1 MLESTRPDDNPAT
14 NRVELTHPRI
24 EELLVN
30 EHAPLSQSDEAA
42 LLAWDRR
49 IAAEM
54 FWLSAFSLL
63 FLAGLL
69 HLHDKPEYQPVMIV
83 CALGF
88 LGIYPACWVDAIWG
102 GRHGSRQGRAR
113 WLYCLLPPLRLGAC
127 DHATGKNIW
136 LPGLG
141 WQPVGRDL
149 EERLDRAS
157 SVPMVL
163 MALMVLPLIV
173 VEYLW
178 KERIDS
184 DPLLSGLLNGAGG
197 LIWFAF
203 AGEFILRFSIAQSKW
218 SYVRTHFIDLA
229 IVLLPLFAFLQAL
242 RLGRL
247 LRLQQLTRTARL
259 YRLRGVAL
267 RAWRALLLIDAISRL
282 INGPAEKRLVKLR
295 ATLVQKEQE
304 LADLRAE
311 IAKLEAVTVSP
322 SDSSPDAIAT
332 ESALPGGGTSDQAA

>member
-1 MLESTRPDDNPAT
+1 M
-14 NRVELTHPRI
+14 
-24 EELLVN
+24 N
-30 EHAPLSQSDEAA
+30 EHTPLSQSDEAA
-42 LLAWDRR
+42 LRVWDRR
-49 IAAEM
+49 IASEM
-54 FWLSAFSLL
+54 FWLSLFSLL

-69 HLHDKPEYQPVMIV
+69 HLHDKPEYQPVLIV
-83 CALGF
+83 CVLGF
-88 LGIYPACWVDAIWG
+88 LGIYPACWVDAIWS

-113 WLYCLLPPLRLGAC
+113 WLYCLLPPLRLGAR

-141 WQPVGRDL
+141 WQPVGREL
-149 EERLDRAS
+149 EQRLEHVS

-163 MALMVLPLIV
+163 MALMVLPLIG

-178 KERIDS
+178 KERIEA

-203 AGEFILRFSIAQSKW
+203 AGEFILRISIAHSKW
-218 SYVRTHFIDLA
+218 GYVRSHVIDLA
-229 IVLLPLFAFLQAL
+229 IVLLPLVTFLQAL

-282 INGPAEKRLVKLR
+282 INGPAEKRLVQLR
-295 ATLVQKEQE
+295 ATLVQKELE
-304 LADLRAE
+304 LTDLRAE
-311 IAKLEAVTVSP
+311 IAKLEATNDSFAEESP
-322 SDSSPDAIAT
+322 VEGVAAQDGS
-332 ESALPGGGTSDQAA
+332 SDQAA

>member
-1 MLESTRPDDNPAT
+1 M
-14 NRVELTHPRI
+14 
-24 EELLVN
+24 N
-30 EHAPLSQSDEAA
+30 EHAPLSESDEAA

-49 IAAEM
+49 IAPEM
-54 FWLSAFSLL
+54 FWLSVCSLL

-69 HLHDKPEYQPVMIV
+69 HIHDKPEYQSVLIV
-83 CALGF
+83 CVLGF
-88 LGIYPACWVDAIWG
+88 LGIYPACWVDAIWS
-102 GRHGSRQGRAR
+102 GRYGSRQGRVR
-113 WLYCLLPPLRLGAC
+113 GLYCLLPPLRLGAC
-127 DHATGKNIW
+127 DHATGKSIW

-141 WQPVGRDL
+141 WQPVGREL
-149 EERLDRAS
+149 EQRLECVS
-157 SVPMVL
+157 SVPMIV
-163 MALMVLPLIV
+163 MALMVLPLMV
-173 VEYLW
+173 VDYVW
-178 KERIDS
+178 KGRIEA

-203 AGEFILRFSIAQSKW
+203 ASEFILRFSIAQSKW

-267 RAWRALLLIDAISRL
+267 RAWRALLLIDAVSRL
-282 INGPAEKRLVKLR
+282 IHGPAEKRLVKLR

-311 IAKLEAVTVSP
+311 IAKLEATTAATSGP
-322 SDSSPDAIAT
+322 SAEASCGDVGVAH
-332 ESALPGGGTSDQAA
+332 EGTSDQAA

>member
-1 MLESTRPDDNPAT
+1 M
-14 NRVELTHPRI
+14 
-24 EELLVN
+24 N
-30 EHAPLSQSDEAA
+30 EHAPLSKSDAAA

-49 IAAEM
+49 IATEM
-54 FWLSAFSLL
+54 FWLSIFSLL

-69 HLHDKPEYQPVMIV
+69 HLHDKPEYQPVLIV

-88 LGIYPACWVDAIWG
+88 LGIYPACWVDSIWG

-149 EERLDRAS
+149 EQRLERVS

-163 MALMVLPLIV
+163 MALMVLPLIG

-178 KERIDS
+178 KERIEA

-203 AGEFILRFSIAQSKW
+203 AGEFILRFSIAHSKW
-218 SYVRTHFIDLA
+218 SYVRSHFIDLA

-267 RAWRALLLIDAISRL
+267 RAWRALLLIDAVSRL

-295 ATLVQKEQE
+295 ATLIQKEQE

-311 IAKLEAVTVSP
+311 IAKLEATAVATNGPSVEASPVDVAVAQDGVS
-322 SDSSPDAIAT
+322 
-332 ESALPGGGTSDQAA
+332 ERAA

>member
-1 MLESTRPDDNPAT
+1 M
-14 NRVELTHPRI
+14 
-24 EELLVN
+24 N
-30 EHAPLSQSDEAA
+30 EHVPLSKSDEAA

-49 IAAEM
+49 IATEM
-54 FWLSAFSLL
+54 FWLSVCSLL

-88 LGIYPACWVDAIWG
+88 LGIYPACWVDAFWS

-113 WLYCLLPPLRLGAC
+113 WLYCLLPPLRLGGC

-136 LPGLG
+136 LPGFG

-163 MALMVLPLIV
+163 MALMVLPLIG
-173 VEYLW
+173 VEYFW
-178 KERIDS
+178 KERIEV

-203 AGEFILRFSIAQSKW
+203 AGEFILRFSIAHSKW

-229 IVLLPLFAFLQAL
+229 IVLLPLFSFLQAL

-295 ATLVQKEQE
+295 ATLVQKELE

-311 IAKLEAVTVSP
+311 IAKLEATAATDGSSAKESP
-322 SDSSPDAIAT
+322 VEVVAAQDGS
-332 ESALPGGGTSDQAA
+332 SDQAA

>member
-1 MLESTRPDDNPAT
+1 M
-14 NRVELTHPRI
+14 
-24 EELLVN
+24 N
-30 EHAPLSQSDEAA
+30 EHAPLSKSDEAA

-54 FWLSAFSLL
+54 FWLSIFSLL

-88 LGIYPACWVDAIWG
+88 LGIYPACWVDAIWS
-102 GRHGSRQGRAR
+102 GRRGSRQGRAR

-141 WQPVGRDL
+141 WQPVGYDL
-149 EERLDRAS
+149 EQRLERVS
-157 SVPMVL
+157 SVPMIV
-163 MALMVLPLIV
+163 MALMVLPLMV
-173 VEYLW
+173 VDYVW
-178 KERIDS
+178 KGRIEA
-184 DPLLSGLLNGAGG
+184 DPMLSGLLNGAGG

-203 AGEFILRFSIAQSKW
+203 ASEFILRFSIAQSKW

-247 LRLQQLTRTARL
+247 LRLQQLTRTTGQL
-259 YRLRGVAL
+259 YRLRGVAM
-267 RAWRALLLIDAISRL
+267 RAWRALLLIDAVSRL
-282 INGPAEKRLVKLR
+282 INGTAEKRLVRLR
-295 ATLVQKEQE
+295 ATLIQKEQE

-311 IAKLEAVTVSP
+311 IAKLEVATASP
-322 SDSSPDAIAT
+322 SDSFAPPMAS
-332 ESALPGGGTSDQAA
+332 ESANPETGTTDQAA

>member
-1 MLESTRPDDNPAT
+1 MPLAPTTIPSRIAPQG
-14 NRVELTHPRI
+14 RHPHI
-24 EELLVN
+24 KELLVN
-30 EHAPLSQSDEAA
+30 ELAPLSKSDEAA
-42 LLAWDRR
+42 LMAWDRR

-54 FWLSAFSLL
+54 FWLSVCSLL
-63 FLAGLL
+63 CLAGLL

-113 WLYCLLPPLRLGAC
+113 WLSCLLPPLRLGAR
-127 DHATGKNIW
+127 DHATGRNVW

-149 EERLDRAS
+149 EQRLDRVS
-157 SVPMVL
+157 SVPMIV

-178 KERIDS
+178 KERIDA

-203 AGEFILRFSIAQSKW
+203 AGEFILRFSISHSKW
-218 SYVRTHFIDLA
+218 GYVKSHFIDLA
-229 IVLLPLFAFLQAL
+229 IVLLPLFSFLQAL

-259 YRLRGVAL
+259 YRLRGVML
-267 RAWRALLLIDAISRL
+267 RAWRALLLIDAVSRL
-282 INGPAEKRLVKLR
+282 INGPAEKRLVKLK
-295 ATLVQKEQE
+295 AALVQKELE

-311 IAKLEAVTVSP
+311 IAKLEAATAAP
-322 SDSSPDAIAT
+322 TDSSAPAT
-332 ESALPGGGTSDQAA
+332 ADESVIRNEGSADQAA

>member
-1 MLESTRPDDNPAT
+1 MN
-14 NRVELTHPRI
+14 EL
-24 EELLVN
+24 
-30 EHAPLSQSDEAA
+30 APLGKSHETA

-49 IAAEM
+49 TAAEM
-54 FWLSAFSLL
+54 FWLSVCSLL
-63 FLAGLL
+63 FLSGLL
-69 HLHDKPEYQPVMIV
+69 HLHDKPEYQPILIV
-83 CALGF
+83 CVLGF
-88 LGIYPACWVDAIWG
+88 LGIYPACWVDAIWS
-102 GRHGSRQGRAR
+102 GRFGSRQGRAR
-113 WLYCLLPPLRLGAC
+113 WFYCLLPPLRLGAC
-127 DHATGKNIW
+127 DHATGKSIW

-149 EERLDRAS
+149 EQRLERVS
-157 SVPMVL
+157 SVPMIV
-163 MALMVLPLIV
+163 MALMVLPLII
-173 VEYLW
+173 VEHFW
-178 KERIDS
+178 KERIDA

-229 IVLLPLFAFLQAL
+229 IVLLPLFSFLQAL

-267 RAWRALLLIDAISRL
+267 RAWRALLLVDAISRL

-295 ATLVQKEQE
+295 ATLVHKELE

-311 IAKLEAVTVSP
+311 IAKLETATAVTNDP
-322 SDSSPDAIAT
+322 SADASSEDPVAT
-332 ESALPGGGTSDQAA
+332 QNGSSDQAA

>member
-1 MLESTRPDDNPAT
+1 M
-14 NRVELTHPRI
+14 
-24 EELLVN
+24 N
-30 EHAPLSQSDEAA
+30 EHAPLNKSDEAA

-49 IAAEM
+49 VAAEM
-54 FWLSAFSLL
+54 FWLSIFSLL
-63 FLAGLL
+63 CLAGVL
-69 HLHDKPEYQPVMIV
+69 HLHDKPEYQPIFIV
-83 CALGF
+83 CGLGF
-88 LGIYPACWVDAIWG
+88 LGIYPACWVDAVWS
-102 GRHGSRQGRAR
+102 GRYGSRQGRTR
-113 WLYCLLPPLRLGAC
+113 WFYCLLPPLRLGAR

-136 LPGLG
+136 LPGWG
-141 WQPVGRDL
+141 WQSVGRDL
-149 EERLDRAS
+149 EQRLERVS

-163 MALMVLPLIV
+163 MALMVLPVIG
-173 VEYLW
+173 VEYFW
-178 KERIDS
+178 KERIDA

-229 IVLLPLFAFLQAL
+229 IVLLPLFSFLQAL

-267 RAWRALLLIDAISRL
+267 RAWRALLLIDAISRIL
-282 INGPAEKRLVKLR
+282 NGPPEKRLVKLR
-295 ATLVQKEQE
+295 ATLVQKEHE

-311 IAKLEAVTVSP
+311 IAKLEAATASP
-322 SDSSPDAIAT
+322 CDSSAPAMAG
-332 ESALPGGGTSDQAA
+332 ESAIPKAGTTDQAA